1 MNKERFCVNT
11 RYTLLEV
18 MNVIETIRER
28 GVVVLGDN
36 GKVYGVITLGD
47 IIQALVE
54 GKTVYASVERLTKPS
69 FIYLNE
75 VNYRKA
81 FQIFQQKNISFI
93 PVVDNDNYLVDVI
106 TPRDVM
112 RFAVFNEINESKN

>member
-11 RYTLLEV
+11 KYTMLEV

-28 GVVVLGDN
+28 GVVILGDN

-54 GKTVYASVERLTKPS
+54 GKTVYASIEKLTKPS

-81 FQIFQQKNISFI
+81 FEIFQQKNISFI

-112 RFAVFNEINESKN
+112 RFAVFSEHNESVD

>member
-11 RYTLLEV
+11 KYTLLEV

-28 GVVVLGDN
+28 GVVVLGDS

-54 GKTVYASVERLTKPS
+54 GKTVYASVEKLTKPS

-81 FQIFQQKNISFI
+81 FEIFQNKNISFI

-112 RFAVFNEINESKN
+112 RFVVFSEHSKSAD

>member
-1 MNKERFCVNT
+1 MDKERFCVSIK
-11 RYTLLEV
+11 YTLLEV

-54 GKTVYASVERLTKPS
+54 GKTIYASVEKLIKPS

-75 VNYRKA
+75 INYHKA
-81 FQIFQQKNISFI
+81 FEIFQQKNISFI
-93 PVVDNDNYLVDVI
+93 PVVDKDNRLIDVI

-112 RFAVFNEINESKN
+112 RFAVFSDQNESAD